1 MATPKFDVT
10 PEKRATLLAF
20 VKRQL
25 FVTPTLPTRDQY
37 DLSGKTAIVTG
48 ANSGIGLE
56 CSRQLLDLGLS
67 RLIIAVRSPSRGEAA
82 RDNLLAG
89 RNAEKHVV
97 EVWPIDLENYDSITA
112 FARRAEE
119 ELDRLDILVNNAGVM
134 KKAFGRNEGTGHE
147 HMVQTNYLS
156 QVLLTILLLP
166 VIKQK
171 GTPDAPG
178 RVVLVNSDV
187 AAHAR
192 FSERDS
198 PSLLAALDEE
208 ANFQDQER
216 YATSKLLGQLFLAEL
231 ARRIPAGVA
240 VVNAPNPGL
249 TRSNLGG
256 DYKGSVAGFLAEHVF
271 LRILGR
277 APDVGAR
284 SITCAAVMYGQ
295 ESHGQYIED
304 GKIQPLA
311 PLLYKPEGDRVAE
324 RLWCETM
331 DDLAPYGVAD
341 IVGGLTAK

>member
-1 MATPKFDVT
+1 MAAPKFDVT
-10 PEKRATLLAF
+10 PEKRATILAF
-20 VKRQL
+20 IKRQL
-25 FVTPTLPTRDQY
+25 FVTPTLQTRDQY
-37 DLSGKTAIVTG
+37 DLSGRTAIVTG

-67 RLIIAVRSPSRGEAA
+67 RLIIAVRSQSRGEAA
-82 RDNLLAG
+82 RNNLLAG
-89 RNAEKHVV
+89 RDAEKHVV
-97 EVWPIDLENYDSITA
+97 DVWPLDLEKYESITA
-112 FARRAEE
+112 FAQRAEE
-119 ELDRLDILVNNAGVM
+119 ELERLDILVNNAGVM
-134 KKAFGRNEGTGHE
+134 KKTFGRNDRTGHE

-156 QVLLTILLLP
+156 QALLTILLLP

-171 GTPDAPG
+171 GAPDTPG

-192 FSERDS
+192 FSERDA
-198 PSLLAALDEE
+198 PSLLAVLDEE
-208 ANFQDQER
+208 TNFQDQER
-216 YATSKLLGQLFLAEL
+216 YATSKLLGQLFLTEL
-231 ARRIPAGVA
+231 ARRVPPGVA

-256 DYKGSVAGFLAEHVF
+256 DYKGSVAGFLAEHIL

-311 PLLYKPEGDRVAE
+311 PLLYKPEGDKIAE

-331 DDLAPYGVAD
+331 NDLAPYGVAE
-341 IVGGLTAK
+341 IVDGLTVK

>member
-20 VKRQL
+20 AKRQL

-56 CSRQLLDLGLS
+56 TSRQLLDLGLS
-67 RLIIAVRSPSRGEAA
+67 RLIIAVRSQSRGEAA

-89 RNAEKHVV
+89 RDAEKHVV
-97 EVWPIDLENYDSITA
+97 EVWSLDLEIYESITA
-112 FARRAEE
+112 FARRANE

-156 QVLLTILLLP
+156 LVLLTILLLP

-171 GTPDAPG
+171 TTPDGPG
-178 RVVLVNSDV
+178 RMVLVNSDV

-192 FSERDS
+192 FSERDA

-231 ARRIPAGVA
+231 TRRIPAGVA

-256 DYKGSVAGFLAEHVF
+256 HYKGSVAGFLAEHIF

-295 ESHGQYIED
+295 ELHGQYIED

-311 PLLYKPEGDRVAE
+311 PLLYKPEGRNIGE
-324 RLWCETM
+324 RLWRETM
-331 DDLAPYGVAD
+331 DDLAPYGAANIID
-341 IVGGLTAK
+341 GLTAK